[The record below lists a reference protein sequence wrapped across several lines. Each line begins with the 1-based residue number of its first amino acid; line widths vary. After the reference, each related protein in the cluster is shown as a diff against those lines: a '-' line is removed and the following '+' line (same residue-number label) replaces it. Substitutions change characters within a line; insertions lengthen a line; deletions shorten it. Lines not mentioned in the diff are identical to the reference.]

1 MTCKHCGKELDYE
14 ADVCNECKANETE
27 KEQIAPAP
35 ASAPTAEYNPRMV
48 GFKPALTGAIAAAIA
63 QIVAAVSIALLYSG
77 WFGAI
82 LGLLF
87 LAVAIVFCVPA
98 TIMGIHSILLSVRLK
113 KAGQPLPVATL
124 VLGIVACAL
133 ALGTAVTVP
142 VNFLT
147 WLLALL

>member
-1 MTCKHCGKELDYE
+1 MTCKHCGKELDCE
-14 ADVCNECKANETE
+14 ADVCDECKAKAAENELLT
-27 KEQIAPAP
+27 PP
-35 ASAPTAEYNPRMV
+35 PTAEYNPRMV

-63 QIVAAVSIALLYSG
+63 QIVAAVSVALLYSG

-87 LAVAIVFCVPA
+87 LAAAIVFCVPA
-98 TIMGIHSILLSVRLK
+98 AIMGIHSILLSVRLK

-147 WLLALL
+147 WLIALL

>member
-14 ADVCNECKANETE
+14 ADVCNECKTNAVENE
-27 KEQIAPAP
+27 QSVP
-35 ASAPTAEYNPRMV
+35 ASEYNPRME
-48 GFKPALTGAIAAAIA
+48 GFKPALTGAIAAGIA
-63 QIVAAVSIALLYSG
+63 QIVAAVSVVLLYSG

-87 LAVAIVFCVPA
+87 LAAAVVFCVPA
-98 TIMGIHSILLSVRLK
+98 TIMGVHSIALAIRQK

-133 ALGTAVTVP
+133 ALGTAITVP
-142 VNFLT
+142 VNFLV
-147 WLLALL
+147 WLIALF